1 MTVLR
6 LRESDLHWREI
17 DGEVI
22 ALEARGSTYVAAN
35 GAGTLLW
42 RALVEGSTREGLA
55 DELIRAYGIERERAV
70 EDADRF
76 VDALIQQGLL
86 ENGELN

>member
-1 MTVLR
+1 MGTLKLR
-6 LRESDLHWREI
+6 TTDLHWREI

-42 RALVEGSTREGLA
+42 RALLEGSTREQLA
-55 DELIRAYGIERERAV
+55 DELVRAYGIDRERAQA
-70 EDADRF
+70 DADRF
-76 VDALIQQGLL
+76 VESLAAQGLL
-86 ENGELN
+86 AA

>member
-1 MTVLR
+1 VTELR
-6 LRESDLHWREI
+6 LRDADLHWREI

-42 RALVEGSTREGLA
+42 RALAGGTTREALV
-55 DELIRAYGIERERAV
+55 DELVRAYGIDRAQAAA
-70 EDADRF
+70 DAEHF
-76 VDALIQQGLL
+76 LGQLSEQGLL
-86 ENGELN
+86 AA

>member
-1 MTVLR
+1 MTELR
-6 LRESDLHWREI
+6 LRDTDLHWREI

-42 RALVEGSTREGLA
+42 RALVAGSTREGLA
-55 DELIRAYGIERERAV
+55 DELVRAYGIDPSRATA
-70 EDADRF
+70 DADRF
-76 VDALIQQGLL
+76 VTELAEQGLL
-86 ENGELN
+86 AE

>member
-1 MTVLR
+1 MTELR
-6 LRESDLHWREI
+6 LRETDLHWREV

-22 ALEARGSTYVAAN
+22 ALEARGSTYLAAN

-42 RALVEGSTREGLA
+42 RALVDGSTREGLA
-55 DELIRAYGIERERAV
+55 DELVRAYGIERAQAV

-76 VDALIQQGLL
+76 VDALIEQGLL
-86 ENGELN
+86 D